1 MIADWLRSRVSPEGI
16 WCCSMIFKGTHTF
29 CGGESG
35 SCGWSKLC
43 HFSRLTPLT
52 FDDSSHQLFKKIYLF
67 LAALGLHCYMGLLA
81 LVAVGGGYSSVAVCG
96 LLIAVASHVALPGFR
111 AQPQQLWCTDLVAPQ
126 NVGSSQTMS
135 SALTGG
141 FFTTEPPGKPHTN
154 TFLLNIRSVQRT
166 QLLGC
171 QASQ

>member
-81 LVAVGGGYSSVAVCG
+81 LVAVGGATLQLRCVVFSLQWLLCGFLGVGALHGLYSGFYSC
-96 LLIAVASHVALPGFR
+96 LKLIFVKSKDTL
-111 AQPQQLWCTDLVAPQ
+111 
-126 NVGSSQTMS
+126 
-135 SALTGG
+135 
-141 FFTTEPPGKPHTN
+141 
-154 TFLLNIRSVQRT
+154 
-166 QLLGC
+166 
-171 QASQ
+171 